1 MSKHTR
7 NKVSYSVDEALDYLF
22 ESDEEDLGQLEDDND
37 GDSSNDSEYNDN
49 DNLVSIATNV
59 SIPDADQAAERL
71 EFAVQEERPKRKG
84 NIGPI
89 MSLDTSL
96 EETNYDAFDPL
107 IPEECL
113 ESNIDQT
120 PFKSTALAVSSG
132 RCNAANIM
140 PLRRRPQKRELNKK
154 EPIDISTNLFT
165 DDLITTVLN
174 NTNKKIMALIEQLP
188 EEVRN
193 NDKYTYLREVKKE
206 KLLAFSV
213 SHMQGACLDKIFQN

>member
-1 MSKHTR
+1 M
-7 NKVSYSVDEALDYLF
+7 
-22 ESDEEDLGQLEDDND
+22 ESDEEDLGQLEDDNG
-37 GDSSNDSEYNDN
+37 GDSSTNSEYNDN

-120 PFKSTALAVSSG
+120 PFK
-132 RCNAANIM
+132 
-140 PLRRRPQKRELNKK
+140 
-154 EPIDISTNLFT
+154 
-165 DDLITTVLN
+165 
-174 NTNKKIMALIEQLP
+174 
-188 EEVRN
+188 
-193 NDKYTYLREVKKE
+193 
-206 KLLAFSV
+206 
-213 SHMQGACLDKIFQN
+213 